1 LRITGYRLRNSNL
14 YGIDAILD
22 CYDLNIF
29 QEISFI
35 IDTGSDN
42 TIINVV
48 DMIFLGINY
57 DRLTLAERDIIGIE
71 GKSEV
76 MQSFHFP
83 KSTLTFID
91 QDSKEN
97 IVEGLDEGYAI
108 RNKEVYP
115 RIREALKRTRSI
127 SLDANPFPSLL
138 GMDILKKYKLTFND
152 QSAILE

>member
-1 LRITGYRLRNSNL
+1 
-14 YGIDAILD
+14 
-22 CYDLNIF
+22 
-29 QEISFI
+29 
-35 IDTGSDN
+35 
-42 TIINVV
+42 
-48 DMIFLGINY
+48 MIFLGINY